1 MKKELLINSKENLT
15 KFVESNIKDL
25 NEKSQIFNYELLDFL
40 ESKGNQKTCL
50 TEQNIDNFKEV
61 NSSISKNNYH
71 FPDFLRVGNLI
82 NYNYSPSKILN
93 NKSFKSEIPFLIP
106 IRDFGI
112 GFFLNSKYKD
122 RINSILELSALKLIS
137 SLPNGLCQLSL
148 IDKTGAGQNFPRLST
163 LHEKFIEGKILSE
176 DNEIELE
183 LEGLKNSMSTI
194 TQSISANG
202 FESIEEYNK
211 KTDEVPQQ
219 YKIICV
225 ANFPTGFNKK
235 ATENLLSL
243 IQSGPKAGIYVLL
256 TISSN
261 PAFGL
266 NQNINGLTLQDF
278 IKDLT
283 MFEISD
289 RPDEYVS
296 KGWTKENTE
305 LFKIP
310 LINEKN
316 FKNLVNNVYSIKFE
330 EENKQYSE
338 EVISILNNK
347 IENINL
353 RPIVDLEK
361 AIPNQLWTKSA
372 GNGVSIPFG
381 KRGIENVYLSLGV
394 NQYEEDESTHHG
406 LICGATGSGKTVF
419 IHDLILQMSL
429 NYHPTELCFYLLDY
443 KEGTE
448 FAIYKDFPYVNI
460 LSMEGEIEFGLEV
473 LDKAISLMEKR
484 GALFKEKGVANL
496 SGYNSKVTEEEKL
509 PRIIIIIDEFQVL
522 LPKNQ
527 KISLKT
533 NEKLDRILRLGRSFG
548 INLLLATQTLKGID
562 LDPAILSNMPLRIA
576 LRMDEKDSI
585 KIFGEGNNAPKFIK
599 NPGEGIY
606 NKSYGNSKSNIH
618 FQAFRAIDN
627 TVPKTINM
635 ILDYINNNLNKNI
648 LEKLETDRFVY
659 NGENKANIKNNHLL
673 TKRLEENSTSEDIY
687 IGEPAGLSKEHIK
700 IKFKK
705 DFAENLLIVGH
716 DQIKAI
722 SIFYSSIL
730 QNSLSHPN
738 AKIYLS
744 NYNSQF
750 EDKLKLKL
758 KNDLPEKLFNDINFS
773 NNKNCELVLEEI
785 YNIFLL
791 RKKNINEEKQDSI
804 FFYQYFLESAKI
816 FNPQGYK
823 DKNIE
828 KLFELLKEGPEYG
841 IHSIY
846 FATDFNTITSSE
858 LSRELSKFKKKI
870 CLQGGNSL
878 KILGT
883 ELNIEFSKSQHIA
896 IINKG
901 EIGEELLKF
910 KPYEIFNN
918 IGETNND

>member
-1 MKKELLINSKENLT
+1 MKKELLINAKQNLVNY
-15 KFVESNIKDL
+15 VETNIDNL
-25 NEKSQIFNYELLDFL
+25 NEKTQIYNYELLDFL
-40 ESKGNQKTCL
+40 EEKGNKKTAL
-50 TEQNIDNFKEV
+50 REQNIDYFKEV

-71 FPDFLRVGNLI
+71 FPDFLRIGDLV

-112 GFFLNSKYKD
+112 GFFLNNKYKD
-122 RINSILELSALKLIS
+122 RINSIIELSALKLIAS
-137 SLPNGLCQLSL
+137 IPNGLCQLSL

-183 LEGLKNSMSTI
+183 LESLKNSMSTI

-202 FESIEEYNK
+202 FESIEDYNK

-219 YKIICV
+219 YKIICIS
-225 ANFPTGFNKK
+225 NFPTGFNKK
-235 ATENLLSL
+235 ASENLLSL

-296 KGWTKENTE
+296 KGWTKENSE

-310 LINEKN
+310 LINEKH
-316 FKNLVNNVYSIKFE
+316 FKNLVNNIYSIKFE
-330 EENKQYSE
+330 NEDKNYSE

-353 RPIVDLEK
+353 RPILDLEK
-361 AIPNQLWTKSA
+361 AIPKVLWTKSA
-372 GNGVSIPFG
+372 SKGISVPFG
-381 KRGIENVYLSLGV
+381 KRGIENVYLSLGI
-394 NQYEEDESTHHG
+394 NQYGEDESTHHG

-419 IHDLILQMSL
+419 IHDLILQMAL
-429 NYHPTELCFYLLDY
+429 NYHPSELCFYLLDY

-473 LDKAISLMEKR
+473 LDKAIALMNQR
-484 GALFKEKGVANL
+484 SDLFKEKGVANL
-496 SGYNSKVTEEEKL
+496 YEYNSKVSEEDKMK
-509 PRIIIIIDEFQVL
+509 RIIIIIDEFQVL

-533 NEKLDRILRLGRSFG
+533 NEKLDFILRLGRFFG

-562 LDPAILSNMPLRIA
+562 LDPAILSNMPLRVA
-576 LRMDEKDSI
+576 LRMDEKDSV
-585 KIFGEGNNAPKFIK
+585 KIFGEGNNAPKFLK

-606 NKSYGNSKSNIH
+606 NKAYGNSKSNIH
-618 FQAFRAIDN
+618 FQAFRAINN
-627 TVPKTINM
+627 TVPNIIKL
-635 ILDYINNNLNKNI
+635 ILDNMNNNLNKNI
-648 LEKLETDRFVY
+648 LENLEQERFVY
-659 NGENKANIKNNHLL
+659 NGESKANINNNLSL
-673 TKRLEENSTSEDIY
+673 IEKINNNITLEEIY
-687 IGEPAGLSKEHIK
+687 IGEPAGLSKEHLK

-705 DFAENLLIVGH
+705 DFAENLLMVGH

-730 QNSLSHPN
+730 QNATRNPSS
-738 AKIYLS
+738 KIYIS
-744 NYNSQF
+744 NYNNQF
-750 EDKLKLKL
+750 EDKLKFKL
-758 KNDLPEKLFNDINFS
+758 KNSLNENNFNKIIFS
-773 NNKNCELVLEEI
+773 NNKTCESILDEV
-785 YNIFLL
+785 YNILKD
-791 RKKNINEEKQDSI
+791 RKNNSSEHNSI

-828 KLFELLKEGPEYG
+828 KLFE
-841 IHSIY
+841 I
-846 FATDFNTITSSE
+846 
-858 LSRELSKFKKKI
+858 
-870 CLQGGNSL
+870 L
-878 KILGT
+878 KI
-883 ELNIEFSKSQHIA
+883 
-896 IINKG
+896 
-901 EIGEELLKF
+901 
-910 KPYEIFNN
+910 
-918 IGETNND
+918 